1 MSQNKYK
8 HLERQRLEF
17 FPRTD
22 GGHEHV
28 DLRIRFPSS
37 AHLSCPPVPLAF
49 TGRTGVAAAA
59 SRIWLRG
66 GSVQFRFG
74 SNRTNMGG
82 SRSLTCAGRAS
93 LGKRGAGILLPPI
106 VLTRLA
112 PWLGHSH
119 TGITMHLPCASHFF
133 NLTGVNSA
141 CTTPQAVNIHH
152 GCHSYVFSFQLH
164 RWSVLSIR
172 SNWIFL
178 WKSPIIERCHHKSI
192 QA

>member
-17 FPRTD
+17 FPRID

-82 SRSLTCAGRAS
+82 SRSLTCASRAG

-106 VLTRLA
+106 VLTCLA

-152 GCHSYVFSFQLH
+152 GLPQLRVFFSASSMECFKHTQQLDFSLEEPNY
-164 RWSVLSIR
+164 REM
-172 SNWIFL
+172 
-178 WKSPIIERCHHKSI
+178 PP
-192 QA
+192 

>member
-8 HLERQRLEF
+8 HLERYRLEL

-22 GGHEHV
+22 GGHERV
-28 DLRIRFPSS
+28 DLRMRFPGS

-49 TGRTGVAAAA
+49 TTRRTGVAAAA

-82 SRSLTCAGRAS
+82 SRSLSCAGRAG

-106 VLTRLA
+106 VLTRRA
-112 PWLGHSH
+112 PWLGRGRSQRYHNAFALR
-119 TGITMHLPCASHFF
+119 I
-133 NLTGVNSA
+133 
-141 CTTPQAVNIHH
+141 
-152 GCHSYVFSFQLH
+152 SFL
-164 RWSVLSIR
+164 
-172 SNWIFL
+172 
-178 WKSPIIERCHHKSI
+178 
-192 QA
+192 